1 MKKKESTFI
10 NMIAA
15 LFIVTL
21 ISGFALSYVNI
32 ATEGPIAEAKLK
44 RKVAAIEMVV
54 PAFDNNPVSEM
65 KTFFKE
71 GFKDSVE
78 VYTARKADKIV
89 GVAVIGMT
97 NKGFSGLIKVM
108 AGFKPDGTINN
119 IQVLE
124 QKETPGL
131 GTKIKSERFIQQYV
145 NKNPASFNLK
155 AKKDGG
161 DIDALTGATI
171 STRAFSEAVQQAY
184 EVFENLK
191 KD

>member
-10 NMIAA
+10 NMLVA

-21 ISGFALSYVNI
+21 ISGLALSYVNI
-32 ATEGPIAEAKLK
+32 ATEGPIAAAKLK

-54 PAFDNNPVSEM
+54 PPFDNNPVAELKKVFM
-65 KTFFKE
+65 E
-71 GFKDSVE
+71 GFKDSIE
-78 VYTARKADKIV
+78 IYPARLGDKKV
-89 GVAVIGMT
+89 GTAVIGMSS
-97 NKGFSGLIKVM
+97 KGFSGLIKVM
-108 AGFKPDGTINN
+108 AGFNPDGSIKN

-131 GTKIKSERFIQQYV
+131 GTKIKNEKFINQYV
-145 NKNPASFNLK
+145 NKHPASFNIK
-155 AKKDGG
+155 PKKDGG
-161 DIDALTGATI
+161 QIDALTGATI

>member
-10 NMIAA
+10 NMLAA

-44 RKVAAIEMVV
+44 RKVAAIKMVV
-54 PAFDNNPVSEM
+54 PPFDNNPVSEM
-65 KTFFKE
+65 KTVFAQ
-71 GFKDSVE
+71 GFKDSIE
-78 VYTARKADKIV
+78 VYSAHMGGTKVGTAI
-89 GVAVIGMT
+89 IGMSS
-97 NKGFSGLIKVM
+97 KGFSGLIKVM
-108 AGFKPDGTINN
+108 AGFNPDGRIIN

-145 NKNPASFNLK
+145 DKNPASFNLK

-161 DIDALTGATI
+161 QIDALTGATI

-184 EVFENLK
+184 DVFENLK

>member
-10 NMIAA
+10 NMLVA

-21 ISGFALSYVNI
+21 ISGLALSSVNI

-54 PAFDNNPVSEM
+54 PSFDNNPVAEM
-65 KTFFKE
+65 KTVFKE

-78 VYTARKADKIV
+78 VYIARSSGKFV
-89 GVAVIGMT
+89 GAAVIGMSL
-97 NKGFSGLIKVM
+97 KGFNGLIKVM
-108 AGFKPDGTINN
+108 AGFNPDGTIKN

-131 GTKIKSERFIQQYV
+131 GTKIKSEKFIQQYV
-145 NKNPASFNLK
+145 TKNPTSFNLK
-155 AKKDGG
+155 PKKDGG
-161 DIDALTGATI
+161 QVDALTGATI

-184 EVFENLK
+184 DVFENLK

>member
-10 NMIAA
+10 NMLAA

-21 ISGFALSYVNI
+21 ISGLALSYVNI
-32 ATEGPIAEAKLK
+32 ATEGPIAAAKLK

-54 PAFDNNPVSEM
+54 PVFDNNPVATM
-65 KTFFKE
+65 KAVFKE

-78 VYTARKADKIV
+78 VYSAHKAKKLV
-89 GVAVIGMT
+89 GVAVIGMS

-108 AGFKPDGTINN
+108 AGFHPDGRIIN

-145 NKNPASFNLK
+145 NKNPASFNLTP
-155 AKKDGG
+155 KKDGG

-171 STRAFSEAVQQAY
+171 STRAFSAAVQQAY

>member
-10 NMIAA
+10 NMIVA

-21 ISGFALSYVNI
+21 ISGLALSYVNI

-54 PAFDNNPVSEM
+54 PPFDNNPVSEM
-65 KTFFKE
+65 KTVFAE
-71 GFKDSVE
+71 GFKDSIEIYSAHMGSKKVG
-78 VYTARKADKIV
+78 TAI
-89 GVAVIGMT
+89 IGMSS
-97 NKGFSGLIKVM
+97 KGFSGLIKVM
-108 AGFKPDGTINN
+108 AGFNPDGSIKN

-131 GTKIKSERFIQQYV
+131 GTKIKSTRFIQQYV
-145 NKNPASFNLK
+145 NKKPASFNLK
-155 AKKDGG
+155 VKKDGG
-161 DIDALTGATI
+161 EVDALTGATI

-184 EVFENLK
+184 DVFENLK

>member
-10 NMIAA
+10 NMVAA

-32 ATEGPIAEAKLK
+32 ATEGPIAAAKLK

-54 PAFDNNPVSEM
+54 PSFDNNPVSEM

-78 VYTARKADKIV
+78 VYTARKADEMV

-108 AGFKPDGTINN
+108 AGFNPDGSINN

-145 NKNPASFNLK
+145 DKNPGTFNLK
-155 AKKDGG
+155 PKKDGG
-161 DIDALTGATI
+161 DVDALTGATI

-184 EVFENLK
+184 DVFDNLK